1 VRGHYNYT
9 LMRRLCLGL
18 LGGFLL
24 TQTLPAGQPGFHAEL
39 IGGTP
44 PGFAAKS
51 SAQVDLRN
59 TDALLLR
66 NGHDE
71 VVIPYSKINSLEY
84 GQNVSRRYVAAV
96 LVSPVFLLSKSRK
109 HFVTVGYTDSE
120 GRQQALVF
128 RVSKGD
134 IRPVLAGLE
143 ARTGR
148 RVEYQ
153 DDNARKNGQ

>member
-1 VRGHYNYT
+1 MLRV
-9 LMRRLCLGL
+9 CLGL
-18 LGGFLL
+18 LSGLL
-24 TQTLPAGQPGFHAEL
+24 LMHTLPAGEPGFRAEL
-39 IGGTP
+39 IGGTLP
-44 PGFAAKS
+44 EFSVKS
-51 SAQVDLRN
+51 TAEVNLGNVR
-59 TDALLLR
+59 ALFVR
-66 NGHDE
+66 SGHEE
-71 VVIPYSKINSLEY
+71 VTIPYDKVNSLEY

-96 LVSPVFLLSKSRK
+96 LISPVLLLSKSRK

-134 IRPVLAGLE
+134 IRTVLASLE

>member
-1 VRGHYNYT
+1 M
-9 LMRRLCLGL
+9 LRLCLGL
-18 LGGFLL
+18 LSGLLL

-39 IGGTP
+39 IGGTL

-59 TDALLLR
+59 TDALR
-66 NGHDE
+66 FRSGHDE

-96 LVSPVFLLSKSRK
+96 LVSPIFLLSKSRK

>member
-1 VRGHYNYT
+1 
-9 LMRRLCLGL
+9 L
-18 LGGFLL
+18 LSALLL
-24 TQTLPAGQPGFHAEL
+24 THTLPAGEPGFHAEL
-39 IGGTP
+39 VGGTVAELA
-44 PGFAAKS
+44 GKS
-51 SAQVDLRN
+51 AAQVNLAN
-59 TDALLLR
+59 VHSLFVSS
-66 NGHDE
+66 GHE
-71 VVIPYSKINSLEY
+71 ELVIPYDKVNSLEY

-96 LVSPVFLLSKSRK
+96 LISPVLLLSKSRK
-109 HFVTVGYTDSE
+109 HFVTVGYTDKE

-134 IRPVLAGLE
+134 IRAVLATLE